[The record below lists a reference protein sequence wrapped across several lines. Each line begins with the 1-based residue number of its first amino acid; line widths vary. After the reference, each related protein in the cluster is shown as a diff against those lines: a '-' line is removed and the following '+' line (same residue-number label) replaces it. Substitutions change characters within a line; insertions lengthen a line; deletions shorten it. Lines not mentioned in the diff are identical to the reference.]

1 MLAEKIKNNS
11 ILIKELIE
19 KDNNLKF
26 YNYIEKIVIST
37 TPVLSLITAI
47 TIISNMRTN
56 DVIIKILYGAMCFLI
71 GLFGFGILLA
81 TLLFLINYIIKGKII
96 KKENRLIITQKL
108 LIVSI
113 SNCASKLDI
122 FNSGIVAT

>member
-71 GLFGFGILLA
+71 GLFGFGI
-81 TLLFLINYIIKGKII
+81 
-96 KKENRLIITQKL
+96 
-108 LIVSI
+108 
-113 SNCASKLDI
+113 
-122 FNSGIVAT
+122 

>member
-56 DVIIKILYGAMCFLI
+56 DVIIKILYKRNTKLI
-71 GLFGFGILLA
+71 GVLHGSELLPSNRRYNF
-81 TLLFLINYIIKGKII
+81 LLKRSLS
-96 KKENRLIITQKL
+96 L
-108 LIVSI
+108 
-113 SNCASKLDI
+113 
-122 FNSGIVAT
+122 